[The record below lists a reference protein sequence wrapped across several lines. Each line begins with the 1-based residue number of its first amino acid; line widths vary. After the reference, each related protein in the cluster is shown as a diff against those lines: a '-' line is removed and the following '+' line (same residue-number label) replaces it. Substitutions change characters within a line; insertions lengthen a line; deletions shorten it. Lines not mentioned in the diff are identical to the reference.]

1 MYFYLLKL
9 PLIKTGQ
16 QVYSVRK
23 ECGRIL
29 ADEVNIKGDIV
40 SNVPDSAVAASL
52 GFAEKVSP

>member
-1 MYFYLLKL
+1 M
-9 PLIKTGQ
+9 
-16 QVYSVRK
+16 YSVRK